1 MKRKIASRREI
12 LESVWSHI
20 KNNNLLKK
28 GIVTLDK
35 KLATIFTVSEDQ
47 PDINYIPINEI
58 GL

>member
-35 KLATIFTVSEDQ
+35 KLATIFTVSED
-47 PDINYIPINEI
+47 
-58 GL
+58 